1 RDERGGAR
9 GLPRERDRRPVGRAA
24 ALRRLE
30 RVLPPRGRLARQGRA
45 RHHPRAPVPQG
56 RDVLLLRPCGRRGGA
71 PAPARLGGAD
81 AASRRPAVP
90 RHRHRRGRPRVERRA
105 QVRLRGVAAHA
116 AALPR
121 AHVDVELHDVPGAPP
136 QRARARRGRRQER
149 DAHRRDAQR
158 HARHDALDRRDP
170 RAPPAGRRLGPRAGG
185 PASVPRGPRGARA
198 GGGVTGPLVP
208 DDAPGP
214 MLVALDIDGTL
225 MSYDQELSE
234 DVRDAVAGLRAAGH
248 HVVLASGR
256 SLIAMTPVAEILGI
270 DRGWVVASNGAVTAR
285 LDPEEPD
292 GYALEDVVTFDPGP
306 ALRLLREHL
315 PDARYAVEDVG
326 VGFRMNELFPD
337 GELDGVHRVVEFDE
351 LWSGE
356 VTRVIVRSPG
366 STSEEFHELV
376 EHLGLDDVT
385 YAVGWTAWMDIAP
398 LGVTK
403 ATGLELVRR
412 VLHVQPHRTVAVGDG
427 RNDVEM
433 LRWAAHGVAMGH
445 ADAVVQEAADEVT
458 GTIDDD
464 GAADVLR
471 GLLPAG

>member
-1 RDERGGAR
+1 M
-9 GLPRERDRRPVGRAA
+9 
-24 ALRRLE
+24 
-30 RVLPPRGRLARQGRA
+30 
-45 RHHPRAPVPQG
+45 
-56 RDVLLLRPCGRRGGA
+56 
-71 PAPARLGGAD
+71 
-81 AASRRPAVP
+81 
-90 RHRHRRGRPRVERRA
+90 
-105 QVRLRGVAAHA
+105 
-116 AALPR
+116 
-121 AHVDVELHDVPGAPP
+121 
-136 QRARARRGRRQER
+136 
-149 DAHRRDAQR
+149 
-158 HARHDALDRRDP
+158 
-170 RAPPAGRRLGPRAGG
+170 
-185 PASVPRGPRGARA
+185 
-198 GGGVTGPLVP
+198 TGPLVP
-208 DDAPGP
+208 DDVSGP

-256 SLIAMTPVAEILGI
+256 SLIAITPVAEILGI

-285 LDPEEPD
+285 LDPEEPE
-292 GYALEDVVTFDPGP
+292 GYVLEDVVTFDPGP

-366 STSEEFHELV
+366 STSEQFHELV
-376 EHLGLDDVT
+376 ERLGLDDVT

-412 VLHVQPHRTVAVGDG
+412 ALHVQPHRTVAVGDG

-445 ADAVVQEAADEVT
+445 ADAVVQAAADEVT
-458 GTIDDD
+458 GSIEDD
-464 GAADVLR
+464 GAAHVLQS
-471 GLLPAG
+471 LLPAR

>member
-1 RDERGGAR
+1 M
-9 GLPRERDRRPVGRAA
+9 
-24 ALRRLE
+24 
-30 RVLPPRGRLARQGRA
+30 
-45 RHHPRAPVPQG
+45 
-56 RDVLLLRPCGRRGGA
+56 
-71 PAPARLGGAD
+71 
-81 AASRRPAVP
+81 
-90 RHRHRRGRPRVERRA
+90 
-105 QVRLRGVAAHA
+105 
-116 AALPR
+116 
-121 AHVDVELHDVPGAPP
+121 
-136 QRARARRGRRQER
+136 
-149 DAHRRDAQR
+149 
-158 HARHDALDRRDP
+158 
-170 RAPPAGRRLGPRAGG
+170 
-185 PASVPRGPRGARA
+185 
-198 GGGVTGPLVP
+198 TGPLAP
-208 DDAPGP
+208 DDASGP

-315 PDARYAVEDVG
+315 PEARYAVEDVG

-366 STSEEFHELV
+366 STSEQFHELV

-412 VLHVQPHRTVAVGDG
+412 ALHVQPHRTVAVGDG

-445 ADAVVQEAADEVT
+445 ADAVVQAAADEVT
-458 GTIDDD
+458 GSIDDD
-464 GAADVLR
+464 GAAHLLR
-471 GLLPAG
+471 SLLP

>member
-1 RDERGGAR
+1 
-9 GLPRERDRRPVGRAA
+9 
-24 ALRRLE
+24 
-30 RVLPPRGRLARQGRA
+30 
-45 RHHPRAPVPQG
+45 
-56 RDVLLLRPCGRRGGA
+56 
-71 PAPARLGGAD
+71 
-81 AASRRPAVP
+81 
-90 RHRHRRGRPRVERRA
+90 
-105 QVRLRGVAAHA
+105 
-116 AALPR
+116 
-121 AHVDVELHDVPGAPP
+121 
-136 QRARARRGRRQER
+136 
-149 DAHRRDAQR
+149 
-158 HARHDALDRRDP
+158 
-170 RAPPAGRRLGPRAGG
+170 
-185 PASVPRGPRGARA
+185 
-198 GGGVTGPLVP
+198 VTGPLVP

-385 YAVGWTAWMDIAP
+385 YAVGWTAWMDLAP

-412 VLHVQPHRTVAVGDG
+412 ALHVQPHRTVAVGDG
-427 RNDVEM
+427 HNDVEM
-433 LRWAAHGVAMGH
+433 LQWAARGVAMGH
-445 ADAVVQEAADEVT
+445 ADAAVQEAADEVT

>member
-1 RDERGGAR
+1 M
-9 GLPRERDRRPVGRAA
+9 
-24 ALRRLE
+24 
-30 RVLPPRGRLARQGRA
+30 
-45 RHHPRAPVPQG
+45 
-56 RDVLLLRPCGRRGGA
+56 
-71 PAPARLGGAD
+71 
-81 AASRRPAVP
+81 
-90 RHRHRRGRPRVERRA
+90 
-105 QVRLRGVAAHA
+105 
-116 AALPR
+116 
-121 AHVDVELHDVPGAPP
+121 
-136 QRARARRGRRQER
+136 
-149 DAHRRDAQR
+149 
-158 HARHDALDRRDP
+158 
-170 RAPPAGRRLGPRAGG
+170 
-185 PASVPRGPRGARA
+185 
-198 GGGVTGPLVP
+198 TGPLVP

-356 VTRVIVRSPG
+356 VTRVVVRAPG
-366 STSEEFHELV
+366 STSEQFHELV
-376 EHLGLDDVT
+376 ERLGLDDVT
-385 YAVGWTAWMDIAP
+385 YAVGWTAWMDLAP

-412 VLHVQPHRTVAVGDG
+412 ALHVQPHRTVAVGDG
-427 RNDVEM
+427 HNDVEM
-433 LRWAAHGVAMGH
+433 LQWAARGVAMGH
-445 ADAVVQEAADEVT
+445 ADAAVQEAADEVT

>member
-1 RDERGGAR
+1 
-9 GLPRERDRRPVGRAA
+9 
-24 ALRRLE
+24 
-30 RVLPPRGRLARQGRA
+30 
-45 RHHPRAPVPQG
+45 
-56 RDVLLLRPCGRRGGA
+56 
-71 PAPARLGGAD
+71 
-81 AASRRPAVP
+81 
-90 RHRHRRGRPRVERRA
+90 
-105 QVRLRGVAAHA
+105 
-116 AALPR
+116 
-121 AHVDVELHDVPGAPP
+121 
-136 QRARARRGRRQER
+136 
-149 DAHRRDAQR
+149 
-158 HARHDALDRRDP
+158 
-170 RAPPAGRRLGPRAGG
+170 
-185 PASVPRGPRGARA
+185 
-198 GGGVTGPLVP
+198 VTGPLVP

-256 SLIAMTPVAEILGI
+256 SLIAITPVAEILGI

-385 YAVGWTAWMDIAP
+385 YAVGWTAWMDLAP

-412 VLHVQPHRTVAVGDG
+412 ALHVQPHRTVAVGDG
-427 RNDVEM
+427 HNDVEM
-433 LRWAAHGVAMGH
+433 LQWAARGVAMGH
-445 ADAVVQEAADEVT
+445 ADAAVQEAADEVT

-471 GLLPAG
+471 SLLP

>member
-1 RDERGGAR
+1 MTD
-9 GLPRERDRRPVGRAA
+9 
-24 ALRRLE
+24 
-30 RVLPPRGRLARQGRA
+30 
-45 RHHPRAPVPQG
+45 
-56 RDVLLLRPCGRRGGA
+56 
-71 PAPARLGGAD
+71 
-81 AASRRPAVP
+81 
-90 RHRHRRGRPRVERRA
+90 
-105 QVRLRGVAAHA
+105 
-116 AALPR
+116 
-121 AHVDVELHDVPGAPP
+121 
-136 QRARARRGRRQER
+136 
-149 DAHRRDAQR
+149 
-158 HARHDALDRRDP
+158 
-170 RAPPAGRRLGPRAGG
+170 
-185 PASVPRGPRGARA
+185 
-198 GGGVTGPLVP
+198 PLVP
-208 DDAPGP
+208 EDASGP

-225 MSYDQELSE
+225 MSYDQELSD
-234 DVRDAVAGLRAAGH
+234 DVRDAVADLRTAGH

-256 SLIAMTPVAEILGI
+256 SLIAITPVAEILGI

-285 LDPEEPD
+285 LDPDEPD
-292 GYALEDVVTFDPGP
+292 GYVLEDVVTFDPGP

-366 STSEEFHELV
+366 STSEQFHELV
-376 EHLGLDDVT
+376 ERLGLDDVT

-412 VLHVQPHRTVAVGDG
+412 ALHVQPHRTVAVGDG

-445 ADAVVQEAADEVT
+445 ADAVVQAAADEVT
-458 GTIDDD
+458 APIEDD
-464 GAADVLR
+464 GAARVLHS
-471 GLLPAG
+471 LLP

>member
-1 RDERGGAR
+1 M
-9 GLPRERDRRPVGRAA
+9 
-24 ALRRLE
+24 
-30 RVLPPRGRLARQGRA
+30 
-45 RHHPRAPVPQG
+45 
-56 RDVLLLRPCGRRGGA
+56 
-71 PAPARLGGAD
+71 
-81 AASRRPAVP
+81 
-90 RHRHRRGRPRVERRA
+90 
-105 QVRLRGVAAHA
+105 
-116 AALPR
+116 
-121 AHVDVELHDVPGAPP
+121 
-136 QRARARRGRRQER
+136 
-149 DAHRRDAQR
+149 
-158 HARHDALDRRDP
+158 
-170 RAPPAGRRLGPRAGG
+170 
-185 PASVPRGPRGARA
+185 
-198 GGGVTGPLVP
+198 TGPLVP
-208 DDAPGP
+208 DDASGP

-366 STSEEFHELV
+366 STSEQFHELV

-445 ADAVVQEAADEVT
+445 ADAAVQAAADEVT
-458 GTIDDD
+458 GSIDDD
-464 GAADVLR
+464 GAAHLLR
-471 GLLPAG
+471 SLLP

>member
-1 RDERGGAR
+1 M
-9 GLPRERDRRPVGRAA
+9 
-24 ALRRLE
+24 
-30 RVLPPRGRLARQGRA
+30 
-45 RHHPRAPVPQG
+45 
-56 RDVLLLRPCGRRGGA
+56 
-71 PAPARLGGAD
+71 
-81 AASRRPAVP
+81 
-90 RHRHRRGRPRVERRA
+90 
-105 QVRLRGVAAHA
+105 
-116 AALPR
+116 
-121 AHVDVELHDVPGAPP
+121 
-136 QRARARRGRRQER
+136 
-149 DAHRRDAQR
+149 
-158 HARHDALDRRDP
+158 
-170 RAPPAGRRLGPRAGG
+170 
-185 PASVPRGPRGARA
+185 
-198 GGGVTGPLVP
+198 TGPLVP
-208 DDAPGP
+208 DDVSGP

-234 DVRDAVAGLRAAGH
+234 DVRDAVADLRAAGH

-285 LDPEEPD
+285 LDPEEPE
-292 GYALEDVVTFDPGP
+292 GYVLEDVVTFDPGP

-366 STSEEFHELV
+366 STSEQFHELV
-376 EHLGLDDVT
+376 ERLGLDDVT

-412 VLHVQPHRTVAVGDG
+412 ALHVQPHRTVAVGDG

-445 ADAVVQEAADEVT
+445 ADAVVQAAADDVT
-458 GTIDDD
+458 GSIEDD
-464 GAADVLR
+464 GAAHVLR
-471 GLLPAG
+471 SLLP

>member
-1 RDERGGAR
+1 M
-9 GLPRERDRRPVGRAA
+9 
-24 ALRRLE
+24 
-30 RVLPPRGRLARQGRA
+30 
-45 RHHPRAPVPQG
+45 
-56 RDVLLLRPCGRRGGA
+56 
-71 PAPARLGGAD
+71 
-81 AASRRPAVP
+81 
-90 RHRHRRGRPRVERRA
+90 
-105 QVRLRGVAAHA
+105 
-116 AALPR
+116 
-121 AHVDVELHDVPGAPP
+121 
-136 QRARARRGRRQER
+136 
-149 DAHRRDAQR
+149 
-158 HARHDALDRRDP
+158 
-170 RAPPAGRRLGPRAGG
+170 
-185 PASVPRGPRGARA
+185 
-198 GGGVTGPLVP
+198 TGPLVP

-351 LWSGE
+351 LWAGE
-356 VTRVIVRSPG
+356 VTRVIVRAPG

-385 YAVGWTAWMDIAP
+385 YAVGWTAWMDLAP

-412 VLHVQPHRTVAVGDG
+412 ALHVQPHRTVAVGDG
-427 RNDVEM
+427 HNDVEM
-433 LRWAAHGVAMGH
+433 LQWAARGVAMGH
-445 ADAVVQEAADEVT
+445 ADAAVQEAADEVT